1 MRPNRRKIWQP
12 GYPRSMTVFL
22 VSFCNILFGFGT
34 GLIVAKFLGPE
45 EYGRFALAYA
55 TAIFVQTGFFD
66 WIRLGTTRFYSERIR
81 SEEPAVRATLD
92 MGFAVIASCLAAGA
106 SLLLLSGIKFTL
118 SYGLI
123 ALALGAAAANGVFDY
138 HTALVRAR
146 FDDLLFARLLLVKNI
161 AALALM
167 GGGAFLFG
175 SAKLTLIGTI
185 LSLGAS
191 VFTARAALNDP
202 ASNPRLARFAIAR
215 ALAAYS
221 LPIVGA
227 NLLYLAIPLANRS
240 LLAIVE
246 GFSETGQFSLAYDF
260 GIKAIQAIGSTLDIV
275 LFQLAVATRERRGPA
290 QARRQIARNLTI
302 VVAMVLPACTGLW
315 LILPSIE
322 HLAVPAAFRDHF
334 DDLLPLMM
342 TGLFSFGLIQF
353 GIHPIFQIEK
363 KTAPLIAAALA
374 ACAADPLLLFLLP
387 LDGVAPRLA
396 IAQSGAM
403 LLALIVL
410 IGFASRAWRR
420 WPSPRDLAVIVF
432 GNAVMSAFVLPLRD
446 WEPGL
451 ATLTLQISL
460 GAAIYALVVLGLD
473 IADLQSLVITRL
485 RLVFVQAKTLPLFA
499 RPLAAA
505 HQQGYPAVDIDPPR
519 HGNTLHPVG
528 GNDTWDVARDEARED
543 DAGARQS

>member
-1 MRPNRRKIWQP
+1 
-12 GYPRSMTVFL
+12 MTVFI
-22 VSFCNILFGFGT
+22 VSLCNILFGFGI

-55 TAIFVQTGFFD
+55 TAVFVQTGFFD
-66 WIRLGTTRFYSERIR
+66 WIRLGATRFYSARIR

-92 MGFAVIASCLAAGA
+92 MGFAMIAACLAAGA

-118 SYGLI
+118 TYGLI

-146 FDDLLFARLLLVKNI
+146 FDDRLFARLLLVKNI

-175 SAKLTLIGTI
+175 SAKLTLVGTI

-191 VFTARAALNDP
+191 VFTARAALHDP
-202 ASNPRLARFAIAR
+202 SSNPRLARFAIAR
-215 ALAAYS
+215 TLAAYS

-260 GIKAIQAIGSTLDIV
+260 GVKAIQAIGSTLDIV
-275 LFQLAVATRERRGPA
+275 LFQLAVATREQQGPA

-302 VVAMVLPACTGLW
+302 VIAMVLPACTGLW

-322 HLAVPAAFRDHF
+322 HLAVPAAFRGHF

-342 TGLFSFGLIQF
+342 TGLFCMGLIQY
-353 GIHPIFQIEK
+353 GINPIFQIEK
-363 KTAPLIAAALA
+363 KTAPLIVAALA

-387 LDGVAPRLA
+387 SDGGAARLA
-396 IAQSGAM
+396 IAQSGTM

-410 IGFASRAWRR
+410 IGFAGRSWRR
-420 WPSPRDLAVIVF
+420 WPAPRDLAVIAL
-432 GNAVMSAFVLPLRD
+432 GNAVMSVFVLPLRD

-451 ATLTLQISL
+451 ATLTLQITL

-473 IADLQSLVITRL
+473 IASLQSLVLSRL
-485 RLVFVQAKTLPLFA
+485 RLALVQAKAWPAFT

-505 HQQGYPAVDIDPPR
+505 HQQGYPALNIDPPHNR
-519 HGNTLHPVG
+519 NALQPVG
-528 GNDTWDVARDEARED
+528 GNDAWDVARNEARED
-543 DAGARQS
+543 DASARHG